1 MNQLSVSRT
10 AVLLWGLTSF
20 WLIHGAFLGCSR
32 RTERVGRPYDE
43 LSFEIGEASLTVE
56 VASDDYSRKLGLMN
70 RERESLP
77 ESRGMIFMFPV
88 VTEQGFWM
96 KNTLIPLSIAFI
108 SDEGEILQIEH
119 MKPKDL
125 SSTKSKHKVRYALE
139 VNKGWFERHGIKA
152 ANGAIP
158 GDRIK
163 DFGEKV
169 GIYRAF

>member
-1 MNQLSVSRT
+1 MNQLPVTRT

-43 LSFEIGEASLTVE
+43 LRLEIGEASLIVE
-56 VASDDYSRKLGLMN
+56 VASDYFSRKLGLMN
-70 RERESLP
+70 RESLP
-77 ESRGMIFMFPV
+77 EPRGMLFMFRT
-88 VTEQGFWM
+88 VTEQSFWM

-108 SDEGEILQIEH
+108 SDEGKILQIEH

-139 VNKGWFERHGIKA
+139 VNKGWFERHGIRA